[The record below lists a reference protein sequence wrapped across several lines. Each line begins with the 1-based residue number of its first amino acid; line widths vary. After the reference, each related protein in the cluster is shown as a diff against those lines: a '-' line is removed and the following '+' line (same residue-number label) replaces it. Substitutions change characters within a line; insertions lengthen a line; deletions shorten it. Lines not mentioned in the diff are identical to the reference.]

1 MEKQI
6 FENKKIGEKYT
17 LATHKSGLKIYVC
30 EKKNFHGAYA
40 VFGTRYGSID
50 NAFRLKGEKEWT
62 EVPEGI
68 AHYLE
73 HKLFESED
81 GDAFTRYSKTGAS
94 ANAYTSF
101 DRTCYLFSC
110 TDRFFDSFD
119 ILLDFVQHPYFT
131 EETVRKE
138 QGIIGQEISMYDDSP
153 SWVLLLN
160 LFTIMYK
167 NNPVKINIAGT
178 AETIAKI
185 NADLLYKCYDTFYN
199 LNNMFITVCGNVDT
213 DKVLCAVEKELRDV
227 EKKEIEEKPYD
238 EPSEVV
244 APYISQQMP
253 VALPLFA
260 LGFKQ
265 DCVGYRSVKE
275 RVETEMLLEIIMGS
289 QTDFYNE
296 LMNEGLI
303 NKEFSASYFEGRNF
317 ASVLFSGESKDP
329 AALSEKIKNRIREV
343 CEKGVEPEKFELVRR
358 QFYGNYVMNFNN
370 VEIVGDM
377 LTNCACASS
386 GLFDEAEIYEKM
398 TVNDL
403 NERAKTSFD
412 FDRLCMSVIEPI
424 KSEE

>member
-1 MEKQI
+1 MEKQV
-6 FENKKIGEKYT
+6 FENTKIGEKYT
-17 LATHKSGLKIYVC
+17 LAAHESGLKIYVC
-30 EKKNFHGAYA
+30 EKKDFQGAYA
-40 VFGTRYGSID
+40 VFGTKYGSID
-50 NAFRLKGEKEWT
+50 NAFRLKGEQSWT

-94 ANAYTSF
+94 ANAYTSY

-110 TDRFFDSFD
+110 TDKFFDSFD

-160 LFTIMYK
+160 LFTVMYK
-167 NNPVKINIAGT
+167 NNPVRINIAGT
-178 AETIAKI
+178 AQTISRI

-213 DKVLCAVEKELRDV
+213 DRVLTAVEKGLRKM
-227 EKKEIEEKPYD
+227 EKKEIEEKPYN
-238 EPSEVV
+238 EPKEVV

-265 DCVGYRSVKE
+265 DCVGYCSVKE
-275 RVETEMLLEIIMGS
+275 RVETEMLLEIIMGP
-289 QTDFYNE
+289 QTDFYND
-296 LMNEGLI
+296 LMNDGLI

-317 ASVLFSGESKDP
+317 ASILFSGESKDP
-329 AALSEKIKNRIREV
+329 SAVSQRIKDRIKEV
-343 CEKGVEPEKFELVRR
+343 MDSGIDPENFELVRR

-377 LTNCACASS
+377 LTNCACSGS
-386 GLFDEAEIYEKM
+386 GLFDEAEIYENM
-398 TVNDL
+398 TVEDL
-403 NERAKTSFD
+403 NSRIKTAFD
-412 FDRLCMSVIEPI
+412 FDRLCMSVVEPI
-424 KSEE
+424 KSEV